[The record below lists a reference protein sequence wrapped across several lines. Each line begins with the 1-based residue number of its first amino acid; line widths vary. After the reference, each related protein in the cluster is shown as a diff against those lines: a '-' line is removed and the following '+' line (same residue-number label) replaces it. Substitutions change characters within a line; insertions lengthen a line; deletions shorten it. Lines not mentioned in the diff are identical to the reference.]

1 MGTTY
6 ALLIQEDVAQLHAVE
21 KAARD
26 KSRTDRVRLLRFVK
40 EGRVPGIAQAA
51 AALGYSART
60 AERWWRL
67 YCEGGLAALESVCR
81 RQALIFRVV
90 SRARRRERMETKAI
104 SMKATRCSFVRS
116 KIVFNRR

>member
-6 ALLIQEDVAQLHAVE
+6 ALLIQEDVAQLHAAE

-67 YCEGGLAALESVCR
+67 YCEGGLAALGLGAKQVLQVECP
-81 RQALIFRVV
+81 
-90 SRARRRERMETKAI
+90 
-104 SMKATRCSFVRS
+104 RS
-116 KIVFNRR
+116 AGRYVWTLSNWSGYSAPSP